1 MARLAIAAFFG
12 ILSVF
17 ATTAQA
23 QEFDS
28 THGDW
33 SVFTV
38 SKGGSKICYMASA
51 PVQNTG
57 NFSNRGEPYAL
68 VTHRDANTDEISV
81 SSGFPYKD
89 GSKVRME
96 IDGSKFELFTKDELA
111 WAYDSEQDS
120 RMVKALKKGNR
131 MTVRGTSP
139 RDTYAIDT
147 YSLRGVT
154 AAYNKMKSLCK

>member
-1 MARLAIAAFFG
+1 MARLAFAGLLG
-12 ILSVF
+12 IL
-17 ATTAQA
+17 ALTTTTAQA

-28 THGDW
+28 TYGDW

-51 PVQNTG
+51 PVRNTG

-68 VTHRDANTDEISV
+68 VTHRDADTDEISV

-89 GSKVRME
+89 GSKVRLE
-96 IDGSKFELFTKDELA
+96 VDGNKFELFTKDELA

-120 RMVKALKKGNR
+120 RIIKALKKGNR

-139 RDTYAIDT
+139 RDTYALDT

-154 AAYNKMKSLCK
+154 AAYNKMKSLCN